1 MEQNPPIRLS
11 VLEDH
16 EVEAAVQELFG
27 SASLLAS
34 MKFQIG
40 WPRAKVCEARWQYEE
55 GVHASTF

>member
-40 WPRAKVCEARWQYEE
+40 WPRAKVCEAW
-55 GVHASTF
+55 